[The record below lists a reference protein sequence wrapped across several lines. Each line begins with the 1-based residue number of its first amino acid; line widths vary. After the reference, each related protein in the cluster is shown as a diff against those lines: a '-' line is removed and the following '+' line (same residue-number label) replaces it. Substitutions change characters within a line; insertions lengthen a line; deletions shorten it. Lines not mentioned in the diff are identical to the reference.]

1 MSRIFIWL
9 LCFCG
14 VGTLQAQYTFTGTI
28 VDCQT
33 RHPLSGATVELAS
46 LKKSVQTDTEG
57 QFSFPDLP
65 KGIHHFYVTKDD
77 YKGHFFKVS
86 LKKRRKKLY
95 LCPLQGQ
102 RNRSRGS
109 SGYCYPYRTQPKECA
124 YHGTGGYRSGDSKG
138 SGS

>member
-28 VDCQT
+28 ADCQT

-57 QFSFPDLP
+57 RFSFPDLP

-86 LKKRRKKLY
+86 LKKDEKIY
-95 LCPLQGQ
+95 IFALC
-102 RNRSRGS
+102 
-109 SGYCYPYRTQPKECA
+109 
-124 YHGTGGYRSGDSKG
+124 
-138 SGS
+138 